1 MDLSKYRDLFSAEC
15 QRLLGTVESK
25 LSDPE
30 ALRADAQAVFRA
42 FHTLKGMSATMNVP
56 AMVLVAHA
64 LEEVCHRVVQG
75 EVAVGDELTHLL
87 GEGIDRL
94 RTQLTAFMQGIE
106 PLTEGAFEDR
116 VREFLRTG
124 GTFAFTLVSSV
135 EETAQ
140 APSENGE
147 ERATDLHPLADAQGA
162 IAEALSAVGRLR
174 GMVGESA
181 MTELSRVEDAVRKL
195 YDELVSLRNVPF
207 GSSLPASRRQ
217 VRNVAARHGRQAQL
231 HTTGDDV
238 LVDSALLGR
247 LHGAIVALL
256 NNAVVHGIESPDD
269 RVEMGKPKLG
279 RIGLHAER
287 VGRNLVVRVEDDG
300 SGFDVASLSRG
311 GADPMR
317 EAFRAGVSTA
327 AEVDHDAGRGMG
339 LDAVREV
346 VEAVGGSLS
355 VTSTPGEGTRVR
367 IVAPVMAD
375 LVRLT
380 LVRAGDQVLGLRH
393 ASIVGMGDVELCEPL
408 FDLCND
414 PAVGLKLGDG
424 RIVGVD
430 ALLESGD
437 FLVSAPP
444 FPLHLLR
451 HLRGTTVAPDGRILL
466 VVEP

>member
-15 QRLLGTVESK
+15 QRLLATAESR

-30 ALRADAQAVFRA
+30 ALRSDAQSVFRA

-75 EVAVGDELTHLL
+75 EVAVGEELTQLL
-87 GEGIDRL
+87 GEGSDRL
-94 RTQLTAFMQGIE
+94 RTQLAAFMQGIE
-106 PLTEGAFEDR
+106 PLNEGAFEDR
-116 VREFLRTG
+116 VRDFLRTG

-135 EETAQ
+135 EDAAQ
-140 APSENGE
+140 PTLEGGDLDPE
-147 ERATDLHPLADAQGA
+147 LHPLADAQGA

-181 MTELSRVEDAVRKL
+181 LAELSRVEGAVRKL
-195 YDELVSLRNVPF
+195 YDELVALRNVPF
-207 GSSLPASRRQ
+207 GSSIPASRRQ
-217 VRNVAARHGRQAQL
+217 VRTVAARHGRQAQL
-231 HTTGDDV
+231 HTSGEDV

-256 NNAVVHGIESPDD
+256 NNAVVHGIEPPDQ
-269 RVEMGKPKLG
+269 RVENGKPKIG
-279 RIGLHAER
+279 RIGLNAER
-287 VGRNLVVRVEDDG
+287 VGRTLVVRVEDDG

-327 AEVDHDAGRGMG
+327 IEVDHDAGRGMG

-346 VEAVGGSLS
+346 VEAIGGSLS

-380 LVRAGDQVLGLRH
+380 LVRAGDQVLGIRH
-393 ASIVGMGDVELCEPL
+393 ASIAGTGDPSLAEPL
-408 FDLCND
+408 FDLSVA
-414 PAVGLKLGDG
+414 PAIGLAMGDG

-430 ALLESGD
+430 EIVESGD